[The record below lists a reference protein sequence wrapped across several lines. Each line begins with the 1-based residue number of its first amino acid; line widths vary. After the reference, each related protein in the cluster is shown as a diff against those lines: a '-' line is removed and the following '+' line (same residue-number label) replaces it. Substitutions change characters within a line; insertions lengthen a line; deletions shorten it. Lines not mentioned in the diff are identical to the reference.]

1 MKVEWTSKGRPVGCS
16 HDVPSER
23 SWFVVLGVEGVG
35 IGALIGGSLGQAHV
49 GLVYLALGLMVVA
62 AAAAIELMRQS
73 RRQLYQGT
81 LAHVFELNHLLEA
94 AHSYRIE
101 LPALPMK
108 TPGQMTNAEL
118 KRWAR
123 EANDHL
129 VDEALR
135 ELGRQLS
142 EPDGDAQAQ
151 P

>member
-23 SWFVVLGVEGVG
+23 SWYVVLGLAG
-35 IGALIGGSLGQAHV
+35 LGLG
-49 GLVYLALGLMVVA
+49 GLVGVVLGDEPAGVRYLALGLTVITAVG
-62 AAAAIELMRQS
+62 AIALMRQG
-73 RRQLYQGT
+73 RRQLYQDT

-94 AHSYRIE
+94 ARSYRIE